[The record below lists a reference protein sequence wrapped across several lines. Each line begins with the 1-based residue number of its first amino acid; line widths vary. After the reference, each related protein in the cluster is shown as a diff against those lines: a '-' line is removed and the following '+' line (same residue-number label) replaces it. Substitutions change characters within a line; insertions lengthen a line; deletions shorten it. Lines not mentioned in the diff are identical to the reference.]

1 MEKKKKKPYLCL
13 AHSAGKHLLAH
24 LKTIVDKNDFRKVT
38 QRQSQEQKAGQ
49 INPSQSTF
57 YETRVVFPA
66 EKKNKILKDC
76 FCHTTEGC

>member
-38 QRQSQEQKAGQ
+38 QRQSQE
-49 INPSQSTF
+49 
-57 YETRVVFPA
+57 
-66 EKKNKILKDC
+66 
-76 FCHTTEGC
+76 